1 MTTNPDYCEVPL
13 SLQYFEGLNKTKK
26 RKLRRKKTTQLLE
39 ETQEQ
44 KKHTPSDNFKKNKS
58 KRKTKQKTNPVYIY
72 MWSLFVSAFF
82 LLFFCFSLFSF
93 AGDLVTRIFEHVKNL
108 RNKSRKK

>member
-58 KRKTKQKTNPVYIY
+58 KRKTKKNKSSIHLYV
-72 MWSLFVSAFF
+72 VAFCF
-82 LLFFCFSLFSF
+82 RIFFCYSF
-93 AGDLVTRIFEHVKNL
+93 VFRSFLSQVT
-108 RNKSRKK
+108 